1 MQEHFSS
8 HTLAEIFRDLFVAER
23 SGVLHLSRG
32 DVEKRIYFDRGMI
45 LFAESPDPDED
56 LGPRLVGEGKI
67 SPGAL
72 AEARRNVSEAKD
84 LPQAL
89 VNRDLIGKD
98 ALSHTVKFVVERIVR
113 SVFRWEGG
121 TARFSEGWLFQEL
134 FEADVVSTFELI
146 QKGVATMVGF
156 DSIGRALRDLDARI
170 GMRDLPPIPIEMLQL
185 SPAHGFILSRL
196 DGSTTYADVLSIL
209 PPDDEDAAA
218 RFVYGLLVMGVVE
231 LDPPIADGPF
241 RVSSILRDHADH
253 LELERAQETTLRQAY
268 ASMEDKNPFELL
280 GVSTEATRSEIERAY
295 ESAKAV
301 VQRDHYLPKIRDRF
315 RNELSFMESRLVE
328 AYLSLIQNRQ
338 QEGKAR
344 AEEVAAKAR
353 SRGGVSADDLL
364 VRVEMDKTRTK
375 MALEANSKTAD
386 AYYSKARQ
394 AVREGDFHN
403 AIQYGKLAISYRPDD
418 ARYYALLADCQARN
432 PEARWQRMAEQNFV
446 KATELDPWN
455 AENWLRLGKFYKGQG
470 LNLRA
475 RKQLEKALEVAPGHE
490 EAVSELREIR

>member
-8 HTLAEIFRDLFVAER
+8 HTLAEIFRDLFVAEQ

-32 DVEKRIYFDRGMI
+32 ELEKRVYFDRGMI
-45 LFAESPDPDED
+45 LFAESPEADED

-72 AEARRNVSEAKD
+72 AEARRNVSETKD

-89 VNRDLIGKD
+89 INRDLIGKD

-121 TARFSEGWLFQEL
+121 TARFREGWLFQDL
-134 FEADVVSTFELI
+134 FEADVVSTVELI

-156 DSIGRALRDLDARI
+156 ESLGRALRDLDAKI
-170 GMRDLPPIPIEMLQL
+170 GLRKMTPIPIEMLHL

-196 DGSTTYADVLSIL
+196 DGSTSFSDLLSIL
-209 PPDDEDAAA
+209 PPADEDDAA
-218 RFVYGLLVMGVVE
+218 RFVYGLLVMGVIE
-231 LDPPIADGPF
+231 LDPPIAEGPF
-241 RVSSILRDHADH
+241 RVSSILRDQADH
-253 LELERAQETTLRQAY
+253 LEIEREQETTITRAY
-268 ASMEDKNPFELL
+268 ESMSEKNPFELL
-280 GVSTEATRSEIERAY
+280 GVATDANRAEVERGY
-295 ESAKAV
+295 ENAKGV
-301 VQRDHYLPKIRDRF
+301 VQREQYLPKIRDRF

-328 AYLSLIQNRQ
+328 AYLSLIQNRHH
-338 QEGKAR
+338 EVTAR
-344 AEEVAAKAR
+344 AAEAAAQIR
-353 SRGGVSADDLL
+353 IQGDVSADNLL

-375 MALEANSKTAD
+375 IALEANSKTAD

-403 AIQYGKLAISYRPDD
+403 AVQYAKLAISYRPDD

-432 PEARWQRMAEQNFV
+432 PEARWQRLAEQNFV

-455 AENWLRLGKFYKGQG
+455 VENWLSLGRFYKGRG
-470 LNLRA
+470 LTLRA
-475 RKQLEKALEVAPGHE
+475 RKQLEKALEIAPGHE
-490 EAVSELREIR
+490 ETVSELKELR